1 MEHEH
6 EPEER
11 DGRCAAT
18 YQYSGLR
25 ARDSRLLFSS
35 FVGLLFAVLR
45 RPVSSRLGFTRRRRL
60 QLVHVVAL
68 LLDHDEAHRLIA
80 PIPAAVDEVVQL
92 LQLREQGVEGLG
104 VGDHGIGRT
113 LVNDVVS

>member
-1 MEHEH
+1 MAAVQQ
-6 EPEER
+6 R
-11 DGRCAAT
+11 TSIRVSGRETLVCF
-18 YQYSGLR
+18 S
-25 ARDSRLLFSS
+25 LL